1 MQLPARIG
9 KYELQEFLGG
19 GMSHVYRS
27 QDTVLGRTVAVKILT
42 EQGCSDAEAKARFLQ
57 EARVASSIVH
67 ENIMN
72 VFDFGE
78 EGGKPYIVMEFLRGE
93 NLRDAIRNGRA
104 GDVRNRLRLA
114 VQIAKALD
122 YIHQKKI
129 IHRDIKPENLQVDST
144 GKIKLMDFGIAK
156 TEGMQLTR
164 AGFTLGT
171 PYYMAPEQVLGQQV
185 THLVDIYSFGI
196 LLFEM
201 LCGAKPIMGDTIE
214 KIFNKILYEPLDMA
228 PLQAAGVDPEVLR
241 IVGKCTAKQP
251 QDRYQKLFD
260 TAVDIE
266 RFLGIQ
272 SAARMVTTSMPT
284 MATLQ
289 QQGHGGSSAPTTSQ
303 TSANRPQTGYTQSQP
318 PITQSRPTAGAS
330 VNPTGWNPTQQ
341 TGNRPTISGTQQV
354 PDGLPGFVKIL
365 PGPMQNQTGVMI
377 LVALVVLL
385 FMAGV
390 YFVITLIS

>member
-93 NLRDAIRNGRA
+93 NLRDAMRNNRA
-104 GDVRNRLRLA
+104 GDIRNRLRLA
-114 VQIAKALD
+114 VQIAKAID

-129 IHRDIKPENLQVDST
+129 IHRDIKPENLQVDAS

-156 TEGMQLTR
+156 AEGMQLTR

-185 THLVDIYSFGI
+185 THLVDVYSFGI

-214 KIFNKILYEPLDMA
+214 KIFNKILYEPLDIA
-228 PLQAAGVDPEVLR
+228 PLQAAGVDREVLR
-241 IVGKCTAKQP
+241 IVSKCTAKQP

-260 TAVDIE
+260 AAVDIE
-266 RFLGIQ
+266 RFLGLESSQ
-272 SAARMVTTSMPT
+272 RMVTTAMPT
-284 MATLQ
+284 MGTMMQ
-289 QQGHGGSSAPTTSQ
+289 QNKAQQPQTPTAAAQ
-303 TSANRPQTGYTQSQP
+303 PTGYTPQSP
-318 PITQSRPTAGAS
+318 PQQQQRPATNA
-330 VNPTGWNPTQQ
+330 PTGPGGWAPTQQ
-341 TGNRPTISGTQQV
+341 TGVRSNVSGTQQI
-354 PDGLPGFVKIL
+354 PEGLPGFVKIL
-365 PGPMQNQTGVMI
+365 PSALQNQTGVMI
-377 LVALVVLL
+377 LVAIAVLL
-385 FMAGV
+385 FMAGI
-390 YFVITLIS
+390 YFVITLLT